1 MSQQKRET
9 KLGTCNKTWP
19 TGDGKPGLPASML
32 CVSFTAAF
40 TKQVALKTEHSKRDK
55 QNLSLSIQFLN

>member
-9 KLGTCNKTWP
+9 TLGTCNKTWP

-40 TKQVALKTEHSKRDK
+40 TKQVALKIEQSKRDK
-55 QNLSLSIQFLN
+55 KT